1 MTVATA
7 YLQNLICIYRNRTET
22 RAHTLSG
29 QNFSGVFQGW
39 HSKKDEVK
47 KQDNHRDLSLHTH
60 SGM

>member
-7 YLQNLICIYRNRTET
+7 YLQNLIRIYRNRTGT
-22 RAHTLSG
+22 RTHILSG

-47 KQDNHRDLSLHTH
+47 EQDEHRDLSLYTH